1 MFVALWH
8 LSPIMTFVAFRVCRS
23 IKIKVKNYF
32 DASELDPD
40 LIIRLNKQFSL
51 TGYSLRFSLQIV
63 EPRYGI
69 SWILFS
75 KVLDP
80 NNLKWDRTDIYVH
93 VQKKRR
99 CFIAWT
105 MYGYIHCREHH
116 NECSRIKY
124 FIYDI
129 YFIFYEYS
137 CHILW
142 SAWSHLWEEDSYPS
156 FYMLDTI
163 FIIFLRLHSH
173 TGTVSRFFYFFI

>member
-32 DASELDPD
+32 DASELDPY

-69 SWILFS
+69 GWILFS

-99 CFIAWT
+99 
-105 MYGYIHCREHH
+105 GR
-116 NECSRIKY
+116 
-124 FIYDI
+124 
-129 YFIFYEYS
+129 
-137 CHILW
+137 
-142 SAWSHLWEEDSYPS
+142 
-156 FYMLDTI
+156 
-163 FIIFLRLHSH
+163 
-173 TGTVSRFFYFFI
+173 